1 VELATGAALPSSAQ
15 LRLSPVEVDL
25 AGLDDFRTFVSREL
39 DANLRPSADTIAVD
53 HRRGVAFGDRH
64 AGPSVQAA
72 RYRYQESLATAAANL
87 SAYLDTAEV
96 LIAAIRR
103 IGREYRDVDL
113 TSAAGSAAVNR
124 ELTAAMAAAGQARVN
139 ALAAA
144 RERVWR
150 LKTERLAGEVGT
162 GE

>member
-1 VELATGAALPSSAQ
+1 VELETAGATSSSAP

-25 AGLDDFRTFVSREL
+25 AELDDFRSFVSREL

-64 AGPSVQAA
+64 AGTSVQTA
-72 RYRYQESLATAAANL
+72 RFRYQESLATAVANL

-103 IGREYRDVDL
+103 IGRDYRDVDL
-113 TSAAGSAAVNR
+113 ASAAGSAAVNR
-124 ELTAAMAAAGQARVN
+124 ELTTAMVVASQTRIN

-144 RERVWR
+144 RERAWR
-150 LKTERLAGEVGT
+150 LKSERLVTDVGPGE
-162 GE
+162 